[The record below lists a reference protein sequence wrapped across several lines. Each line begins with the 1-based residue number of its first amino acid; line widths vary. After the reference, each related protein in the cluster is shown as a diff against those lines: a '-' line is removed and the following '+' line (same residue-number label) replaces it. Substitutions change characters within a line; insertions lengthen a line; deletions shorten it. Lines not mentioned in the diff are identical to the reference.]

1 MLEKIR
7 LTVINNLLKFHPVS
21 TQRLVTTHPLELVLS
36 VNSPRIPLLGI
47 QCSACYG
54 GGFWSH
60 ASAGEGLSLSLSIY
74 IYVYIYRSSASSSS
88 SSPESTLTKSS
99 GGRLTLTSPLMST
112 SKETGQREGA

>member
-21 TQRLVTTHPLELVLS
+21 TERLVTTHPLELVLS
-36 VNSPRIPLLGI
+36 VNPPPIPFLGI

-74 IYVYIYRSSASSSS
+74 LYIRIHIYIYID
-88 SSPESTLTKSS
+88 L
-99 GGRLTLTSPLMST
+99 LLLLLLLPLPLPS
-112 SKETGQREGA
+112 QL